1 MTPARQ
7 STKPLTVIPGGTSE
21 ETLLDKVELLSGA
34 IVELRETVSELRASL
49 TLEKGRLAR
58 LLDHLDVSRLEYDS
72 FEHTGRLPSRL
83 QTARK
88 CPPENQPPDTDADVL
103 LKSVGLAREEYE
115 LFKQN
120 GEIDWDRTSL
130 GRSMN
135 RLIEEIEKEADSLN
149 QE

>member
-34 IVELRETVSELRASL
+34 IVALRETVSELRASL
-49 TLEKGRLAR
+49 ALEKDRLAR
-58 LLDHLDVSRLEYDS
+58 LLNHLDVSRLEYDS

-83 QTARK
+83 QTERK
-88 CPPENQPPDTDADVL
+88 CAPKDRPPDADADVL
-103 LKSVGLAREEYE
+103 LRSVGLSREEYE
-115 LFKQN
+115 LFKQD
-120 GEIDWDRTSL
+120 GEIDWDRTPL

-135 RLIEEIEKEADSLN
+135 QLIEQIEKEADSLE